1 MGKLYANR
9 TLMGNIA
16 LVVFLALVAMLTF
29 GSIPASGTTPQA
41 GSFTEQVNPHQPVKV
56 QQWDG
61 AWKGAS
67 ETAKLQTNAA
77 RTQVRFTIQVL
88 TPDDFS
94 NILLKIVKIDN
105 LDMTQVTDAVYK
117 VYGSVY
123 GTVYYVYQFVYTWVY
138 QAGLSV
144 TQNYTLEVYTGVT
157 KLASITLDLEDP
169 PPVGVGPGPAPA
181 PPVKQETATGT
192 VEVKDG
198 KGTLTVDAAKV
209 EKMLADPAVK
219 AVVFS
224 IPTNLATQGTVA
236 VSADLLA
243 RVLESNRSAVV
254 EIGGAKLA
262 IPPGALDLSAFKG
275 QNVTLNLSVTKG
287 ESPAPAAAAYR
298 IAGEVYRFSIEAYA
312 AGERKGAIRNFTA
325 PVTLTL
331 PYDPAKLAGAR
342 EDNLSLFRY
351 NETAK
356 RWDAVPGSTVDK
368 RNKTVSAPRDSLSL
382 YTVMVRVFT
391 PPPQFTDISGHWAER
406 DINLMAGKGIAGGY
420 PDGAF
425 RPNANVTRAQFA
437 ALLIRTLGITEQA
450 GTGQRFTDVAPG
462 AWYVGAVETAA
473 AAGLVGGY
481 PDGSFKPN
489 ANITRQEL
497 AAMVTRGLA
506 YQGKDVKLSAAEVE
520 AILARFSDAAKISPW
535 ARNVAAVAAD
545 QGIVGGR
552 TGNTFA
558 PQENATRAEAI
569 VMLKRMLAATGKL

>member
-16 LVVFLALVAMLTF
+16 LVVFLAFLVTLTL
-29 GSIPASGTTPQA
+29 
-41 GSFTEQVNPHQPVKV
+41 GSFTPAAAQSGEQTRQITVLDKDGRFQTERAILRTDQDRTKV
-56 QQWDG
+56 
-61 AWKGAS
+61 
-67 ETAKLQTNAA
+67 TLTI
-77 RTQVRFTIQVL
+77 RITPLTQ
-88 TPDDFS
+88 DDFS
-94 NILLKIVKIDN
+94 NIWFVIRDGQRVLKTVYAS
-105 LDMTQVTDAVYK
+105 DATYSEVYSE
-117 VYGSVY
+117 VYGA
-123 GTVYYVYQFVYTWVY
+123 GYQFVYAWAYSFT
-138 QAGLSV
+138 GLLP
-144 TQNYTLEVYTGVT
+144 LEVSLVVYESG
-157 KLASITLDLEDP
+157 KQPKSIALTIEAP
-169 PPVGVGPGPAPA
+169 PPRPAPGPGPAPA
-181 PPVKQETATGT
+181 PAPVKHEVATGT

-198 KGTLTVDAAKV
+198 LGTLTVDAAKV

-243 RVLESNRSAVV
+243 RVLEGNRSAVV

-287 ESPAPAAAAYR
+287 ESPVPAAAAYR

-342 EDNLSLFRY
+342 EDDLSLFRY

-391 PPPQFTDISGHWAER
+391 PPQFTDISGHWAEH

-420 PDGAF
+420 PDGTF

-450 GTGQRFTDVAPG
+450 AKGGRFTDVAAK
-462 AWYVGAVETAA
+462 AWYAGAVETAA

>member
-16 LVVFLALVAMLTF
+16 LVVFLAFLVTLTL
-29 GSIPASGTTPQA
+29 
-41 GSFTEQVNPHQPVKV
+41 GSFTPAAAQSGEQTRQITVLDKDGRFQTERAILRTDQDRTKV
-56 QQWDG
+56 
-61 AWKGAS
+61 
-67 ETAKLQTNAA
+67 TLTI
-77 RTQVRFTIQVL
+77 RITPLTQ
-88 TPDDFS
+88 DDFS
-94 NILLKIVKIDN
+94 NIWFVIRDGQRVLKTVYAS
-105 LDMTQVTDAVYK
+105 DATYSEVYSE
-117 VYGSVY
+117 VYGA
-123 GTVYYVYQFVYTWVY
+123 GYQFVYAWAYSFT
-138 QAGLSV
+138 GLLP
-144 TQNYTLEVYTGVT
+144 LEVSLVVYESG
-157 KLASITLDLEDP
+157 KQPKSIALTIEAP
-169 PPVGVGPGPAPA
+169 PPRPAPGPGPAPA
-181 PPVKQETATGT
+181 PAPVKHEVATGT

-198 KGTLTVDAAKV
+198 LGTLTVDAAKV

-243 RVLESNRSAVV
+243 RVLEGNRSAVV

-287 ESPAPAAAAYR
+287 ESPVPAAAAYR

-312 AGERKGAIRNFTA
+312 AGERKGAIRNFDK
-325 PVTLTL
+325 PITLTL

-342 EDNLSLFRY
+342 EDDLSLFRY

-391 PPPQFTDISGHWAER
+391 PPQFTDISGHWAEH

-420 PDGAF
+420 PDGTF

-450 GTGQRFTDVAPG
+450 AKGGRFTDVAAK
-462 AWYVGAVETAA
+462 AWYAGAVETAA

-558 PQENATRAEAI
+558 PQETPPGR
-569 VMLKRMLAATGKL
+569 KPS

>member
-16 LVVFLALVAMLTF
+16 LVVFLAFLVTLTL
-29 GSIPASGTTPQA
+29 
-41 GSFTEQVNPHQPVKV
+41 GSFTPAAAQSGEQTRQITVLDKDGRFQTERAILRTDQDRTKV
-56 QQWDG
+56 
-61 AWKGAS
+61 
-67 ETAKLQTNAA
+67 TLTI
-77 RTQVRFTIQVL
+77 RITPLTQ
-88 TPDDFS
+88 DDFS
-94 NILLKIVKIDN
+94 NIWFVIRDGQRVLKTVYAS
-105 LDMTQVTDAVYK
+105 DATYSEVYSE
-117 VYGSVY
+117 VYGA
-123 GTVYYVYQFVYTWVY
+123 GYQFVYAWAYSFT
-138 QAGLSV
+138 GLLP
-144 TQNYTLEVYTGVT
+144 LEVSLVVYESG
-157 KLASITLDLEDP
+157 KQPKSIALTIEAP
-169 PPVGVGPGPAPA
+169 PPRPAPGPGPAPA
-181 PPVKQETATGT
+181 PAPVKHEVATGT

-198 KGTLTVDAAKV
+198 LGTLTVDAAKV

-243 RVLESNRSAVV
+243 RVLEGNRSAVV

-287 ESPAPAAAAYR
+287 ESPVPAAAAYR

-312 AGERKGAIRNFTA
+312 AGERKGAIRNFDK
-325 PVTLTL
+325 PITLTL

-342 EDNLSLFRY
+342 EDDLSLFRY

-391 PPPQFTDISGHWAER
+391 PPQFTDISGHWAEH

-420 PDGAF
+420 PDGTF

-450 GTGQRFTDVAPG
+450 AKGGRFTDVAAK
-462 AWYVGAVETAA
+462 AWYAGAVETAA